1 MEKLGNFT
9 PVYFCPNAF
18 VLAVEQLYCFLSDT
32 KMQTRIYCTCPC
44 KNMFVSL
51 VVKWFQNTKGCFIH
65 KLGILMVKKMKLYCC
80 GNLVEAMGVM

>member
-1 MEKLGNFT
+1 MEKLENFT

-18 VLAVEQLYCFLSDT
+18 VLAVEQLYCFLSDN

-65 KLGILMVKKMKLYCC
+65 KLGILMVKKMKRYCC
-80 GNLVEAMGVM
+80 GNLVETMGVM